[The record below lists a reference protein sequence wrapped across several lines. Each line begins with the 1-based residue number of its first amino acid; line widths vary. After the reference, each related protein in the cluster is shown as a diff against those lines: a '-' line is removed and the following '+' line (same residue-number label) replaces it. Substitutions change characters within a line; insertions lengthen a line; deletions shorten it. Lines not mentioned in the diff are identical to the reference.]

1 MISTAS
7 TEWTILVTEI
17 VSDVHIL
24 NKDRH
29 FMHTCIRA
37 GQSLTKLNPITLK
50 QRSIELQETTGSEKR
65 KERNE

>member
-1 MISTAS
+1 
-7 TEWTILVTEI
+7 
-17 VSDVHIL
+17 
-24 NKDRH
+24 
-29 FMHTCIRA
+29 MHTCIRA